1 MQPHPFPVS
10 RAASHSCYCTHSLAK
25 YTPFFLSPTTG
36 DKGGTGQEVL
46 MQMQETGVSRLVV
59 LRWEVL
65 GALNSPEKDLQAV
78 GMG

>member
-1 MQPHPFPVS
+1 LCSP
-10 RAASHSCYCTHSLAK
+10 THFQSLGLRPILVTAK